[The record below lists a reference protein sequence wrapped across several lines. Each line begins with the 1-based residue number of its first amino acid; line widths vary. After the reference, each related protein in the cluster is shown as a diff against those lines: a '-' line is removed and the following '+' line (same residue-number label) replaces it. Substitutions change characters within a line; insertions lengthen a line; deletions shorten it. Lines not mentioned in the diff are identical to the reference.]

1 MIKIKLIKYIWYF
14 SMKKI
19 CIETSFLKNYFIF
32 ISKEIKKRKGHE
44 NITQKSIATKKEKE
58 MFVET
63 RD

>member
-1 MIKIKLIKYIWYF
+1 
-14 SMKKI
+14 MKKV

-44 NITQKSIATKKEKE
+44 NITQKCIATKKEKE